1 VRSHS
6 GRESGELPERKAVSV
21 RTHTG
26 DYAYEVTKELCAR
39 TEAVVHWDYMVYKVM
54 PTEVVLSH
62 GENSPSQEHAERNA
76 RQIIAL
82 CLELDRMEVTRGFTA
97 A

>member
-1 VRSHS
+1 MRIYSR
-6 GRESGELPERKAVSV
+6 GKSGELPDRKSV
-21 RTHTG
+21 CVRARVG
-26 DYAYEVTKELCAR
+26 EYAYEVTKSLWAE
-39 TEAVVHWDYMVYKVM
+39 TDAVVHWDYMVYKVM

-62 GENSPSQEHAERNA
+62 GENSPSQDHAERNA

-82 CLELDRMEVTRGFTA
+82 CLELDRMEVTRGFMA